1 MRHVASLSAHIAGF
15 LDFCRIEKGLA
26 KATIAA
32 YRLDLERFAG
42 TLGAQADLENASSLR
57 RHVDSLHAA
66 SMNSRSIARHITT
79 IRNLYRFLLEKGA
92 VSTDPTVLL
101 TAPTH
106 WKSLPKYLNT
116 QQIERLIAAPNPA
129 KPQGLRDRAMLEFL
143 YATGL

>member
-42 TLGAQADLENASSLR
+42 TLGAQADLENAASLR

-66 SMNSRSIARHITT
+66 RMNSRSIARHITT
-79 IRNLYRFLLEKGA
+79 IRNMYRFLLEKG
-92 VSTDPTVLL
+92 VITTDPSILL

-106 WKSLPKYLNT
+106 WQSLPKYLNKE
-116 QQIERLIAAPNPA
+116 QINSLVAAPNVS
-129 KPQGLRDRAMLEFL
+129 KPQGLRDRAMLELL
-143 YATGL
+143 YA